1 MRRIENLQNGLY
13 KKRYKEIY
21 ELIFKAD
28 LDEVSDHSYWYK
40 ENKSYVEEHRPLWI
54 IAESKILNKRIW
66 IIQDF
71 GELKISTAD
80 LDLDI
85 RTNEYSRSYI
95 HKVFKNQ
102 KEMAKYLKGLLKPCL
117 AEHIDKNNEDIIFNI
132 NINDYKESIRFAKE
146 RVEGFY
152 NKDSNEQKYITLKE
166 VGNKYSKKLANIM
179 FELGYGEWI
188 FNDEGNLENMQRQ
201 IIEILEHDEGIKE
214 ILDEKNI
221 TREQLYKKIKPNFI
235 EEELARYLD
244 ENNIDIGVIPE
255 NIKNEMIQIVRKGM
269 LDNYSYEFIIWDSG
283 DLESSIDRLS
293 EECFISGNSESS
305 ESGEER

>member
-102 KEMAKYLKGLLKPCL
+102 KEMAKYLEGLLKPCL

-179 FELGYGEWI
+179 FELGYGKWI

>member
-102 KEMAKYLKGLLKPCL
+102 KEMAKYLEELLKPCL

-179 FELGYGEWI
+179 FELGYGEWV
-188 FNDEGNLENMQRQ
+188 FNDEGNLENMQRL

-221 TREQLYKKIKPNFI
+221 TREQLYKQIKPNFI

-244 ENNIDIGVIPE
+244 ENNIDIGAIPE

-283 DLESSIDRLS
+283 DLEFSIDRLS
-293 EECFISGNSESS
+293 EECFISENSESS

>member
-102 KEMAKYLKGLLKPCL
+102 KEMAKYLEGLLKPCL

>member
-102 KEMAKYLKGLLKPCL
+102 KEMAKYLEKLLKPCL

-179 FELGYGEWI
+179 FELGYGEWV
-188 FNDEGNLENMQRQ
+188 FNDEKNLENMQRQ

-221 TREQLYKKIKPNFI
+221 TREQLYKQIKPNFI

-269 LDNYSYEFIIWDSG
+269 LDNYSHEFIIWDSG

-293 EECFISGNSESS
+293 EECFISENSESS